1 MEDELRTATSFIA
14 TVVMALALAVPV
26 LAQEEEYVQINF
38 ELQTSGQF
46 AGNTTFF
53 ALYGLP
59 QSEFSALQLT
69 DQDGDGVYTGNA
81 KWMVGGK
88 QLIVVLVK
96 GTGTV
101 DTVFG
106 IFPGESVTTIREW
119 REPMDIT
126 EDTTFSASITGT
138 PSGMP
143 STGAGAMAGGLLPLL
158 SAIGMACSLTI
169 CTWMLLRRR

>member
-1 MEDELRTATSFIA
+1 MEEELRTATSFIA
-14 TVVMALALAVPV
+14 TLVMALTLAASALA
-26 LAQEEEYVQINF
+26 QDEYVQITF

-46 AGNTTFF
+46 TANTTFF

-81 KWMVGGK
+81 KWMVGSK

-101 DTVFG
+101 NTVFG
-106 IFPGESVTTIREW
+106 IFPGEPATTIREW
-119 REPMDIT
+119 HEPMDIT
-126 EDTTFSASITGT
+126 EDTTVRASITGT

-143 STGAGAMAGGLLPLL
+143 STGAGAMAGSPLPLL
-158 SAIGMACSLTI
+158 SAIGMACSLAI